1 MSIDLL
7 SDAMMRSYVNE
18 GMKVLLPL
26 MDSYPKVKGNEY
38 TITQQEVRVILRER
52 MRQLL
57 ISLTMYLSPKAT
69 HEEINAIRCNE
80 SVLANTPRYSP
91 DTDSPTPPPPE
102 LPVTQPSSPTLMYC
116 KTTCIV
122 SPIPRKY
129 MDTCGIDLIF

>member
-26 MDSYPKVKGNEY
+26 MDSYPKIKGNEY

-69 HEEINAIRCNE
+69 HQEIIAIRRNE
-80 SVLANTPRYSP
+80 SVLANTPRISP
-91 DTDSPTPPPPE
+91 VTDSPTPPPPE
-102 LPVTQPSSPTLMYC
+102 LPVTQPSSPTAMYC